1 MIIGELRN
9 MDIYVEGYE
18 YGKLDVGDIVKVVVD
33 SQFNNNL
40 KRRIGEVGKVVE
52 VDSDDWAYR
61 VEFTDGGSNWFKRYI
76 LKHVS

>member
-1 MIIGELRN
+1 

-33 SQFNNNL
+33 SQFNDNL
-40 KRRIGEVGKVVE
+40 KRRIGEVGKIVE

-61 VEFTDGGSNWFKRYI
+61 VEFPDGDSNWFKRYI
-76 LKHVS
+76 LQKNFQ